1 MNRISVIGL
10 WVGIIASIVTIAGFI
25 LSVNTD
31 WNPFDDKLKNSNDFL
46 GIWQSKYSYPVANGT
61 TTVQGTTEYF
71 KNGKYNV
78 IGVVTIDYAKAGFDP
93 IKIEYDMDGTGLWNH
108 DDKNLYI
115 TLTNVKSH
123 LRSVFMDNKKYSLN
137 ELKAHGSIPK
147 LEDVMPDNISEQYA
161 IINKEGNHITLEA
174 DDPMGNTFLIDAYKV
189 DKKFQ
194 RQ

>member
-1 MNRISVIGL
+1 MKRISVVGL
-10 WVGIIASIVTIAGFI
+10 WVSIIASIVTIAGFI
-25 LSVNTD
+25 LNVNTN

-93 IKIEYDMDGTGLWNH
+93 VKIVYDMDGTGLWNH
-108 DDKNLYI
+108 DDKNFYI

-123 LRSVFMDNKKYSLN
+123 LSSVLIDNKQYSLN
-137 ELKAHGSIPK
+137 ELSAHGSIPK

-161 IINKEGNHITLEA
+161 IINKEENHITLEA